1 MTLRNFQPLPTAAR
15 ELRHA
20 TGIARFLAERFLA
33 GRSALVLRYGDTGG
47 RIMARPSVDTPEYA
61 YLKNFLGNSV
71 TPDQVDWMAKRIE
84 QSVGAADV
92 IGLRSDL
99 LGPEMIPD
107 DFFTAPRE
115 TLRQRLCALYP
126 IRAIE
131 QGNLSPDDALRLGQT
146 RRAMEAMPLPADALL
161 TDAWIHVSLAENG
174 FLSALM
180 RHAPSIGIITSATA
194 RNREVMRRLHGAL
207 GERVRLYECPAY
219 PTQERSWGGDHAW
232 LWSRW
237 QTLVSGISPAFP
249 GEPLLISAGIW
260 TKVIGPAWARAG
272 GIAIDAGSIMDY
284 FAGNAS
290 RPAVL
295 ATRFGTPDQVPA
307 ALGLDN
313 QLARRE
319 RIEDFL

>member
-1 MTLRNFQPLPTAAR
+1 MSSRDLQPLPTAAH
-15 ELRHA
+15 ELRDGA
-20 TGIARFLAERFLA
+20 GVARFLAQRFLA
-33 GRSALVLRYGDTGG
+33 GRPALVLRYGDTGG
-47 RIMARPSVDTPEYA
+47 RIMARPGVGTPEYG
-61 YLKNFLGNSV
+61 YLRNFLGRSV
-71 TPDQVDWMAKRIE
+71 TPDQVEWIAKRIE
-84 QSVGAADV
+84 RSVGEADV

-99 LGPEMIPD
+99 LGPDSIPD

-115 TLRQRLCALYP
+115 TLRERLCALYP
-126 IRAIE
+126 IRAIDRDK
-131 QGNLSPDDALRLGQT
+131 LDSDSALRLGQT
-146 RRAMEAMPLPADALL
+146 RRAMEAMPLPAEALL

-180 RHAPSIGIITSATA
+180 RHAPGIGVMTSATA
-194 RNREVMRRLHGAL
+194 RNRDVMRGLRNAL

-219 PTQERSWGGDHAW
+219 PGEERSWGGDHAW
-232 LWSRW
+232 MWSRW
-237 QTLVSGISPAFP
+237 QALVGGISPAFP

-272 GIAIDAGSIMDY
+272 GIAIDAGSVMDY
-284 FAGNAS
+284 FAGTAS

-295 ATRFGTPDQVPA
+295 ATRYGASDQVPP
-307 ALGLDN
+307 ALGLES

>member
-1 MTLRNFQPLPTAAR
+1 MKRRDLQPLPTAAND
-15 ELRHA
+15 LRDVA
-20 TGIARFLAERFLA
+20 EIARFLAERFLA
-33 GRSALVLRYGDTGG
+33 GRPALLLRYGDTGG
-47 RIMARPSVDTPEYA
+47 RIMARPPIGSPEYG
-61 YLKNFLGNSV
+61 YLRKFLGKSV
-71 TPDQVDWMAKRIE
+71 TPDQVEWIAKRIE
-84 QSVGAADV
+84 HSVGEADV

-131 QGNLSPDDALRLGQT
+131 QSKLDPDGALRLGQT
-146 RRAMEAMPLPADALL
+146 RRAMETMPLPDKALL

-194 RNREVMRRLHGAL
+194 RNREVMRRIHCAL
-207 GERVRLYECPAY
+207 GERIRLYECPAY
-219 PTQERSWGGDHAW
+219 PTEERSWGGDHAW
-232 LWSRW
+232 MWSRW
-237 QTLVSGISPAFP
+237 KSLVSGISPAFP

-272 GIAIDAGSIMDY
+272 GIAIDAGSVMDY

-295 ATRFGTPDQVPA
+295 ATRFGVPDHVPQI
-307 ALGLDN
+307 LSLDN

-319 RIEDFL
+319 LIEDFL